1 MIKFPHA
8 PGLRSDAPLLPHY
21 ARCFKTF
28 PLRGLRRTNGQLP
41 SGCPRGQAATL
52 TRSNRPLTVACH
64 DATPSVGLLGPS
76 HAFVAGV
83 LACLLALG
91 FPLRHTARGS
101 AGGGLTHH
109 APDARVRRGGRTRWR
124 LPGPTCPAV
133 CTVRPPV
140 VWRYRTLRPDVAR
153 APLWAPHGGR
163 SLHRGAPLAPPR
175 APGPRAPS
183 LGPGAAEP
191 GGRCDAGC
199 PVSPGLSPGRCH
211 APPRPNGDGGSAHH
225 QQRLGALALG
235 LQRVH
240 EGQRLSRIL
249 GRVSPRSPGAGAGVP
264 GPGGPH
270 RWLGE
275 YDQA

>member
-1 MIKFPHA
+1 MFQDVPLTRTPPHQRPA
-8 PGLRSDAPLLPHY
+8 AQRVPQGTGCHIDTQQPSAHRRLPRCDA
-21 ARCFKTF
+21 
-28 PLRGLRRTNGQLP
+28 LRGTPGPLP
-41 SGCPRGQAATL
+41 RVCRGRPRL
-52 TRSNRPLTVACH
+52 PPRPRLSAPPH
-64 DATPSVGLLGPS
+64 GP
-76 HAFVAGV
+76 
-83 LACLLALG
+83 
-91 FPLRHTARGS
+91 RQR
-101 AGGGLTHH
+101 GGGLTHH

-225 QQRLGALALG
+225 QQRLGALVLG